1 MRKPGVSLGTII
13 CVMRPLS
20 APLPPVRHMTIKKSA
35 RNPFEVNHLC
45 PFITHWSPSRTA
57 VVLIDRGSDPAESGS
72 VIEKPDSILPS
83 VSGTSH
89 FRFCS
94 SVPYLSR
101 IAWLP
106 ELGATTPNSA
116 AAPML

>member
-1 MRKPGVSLGTII
+1 M
-13 CVMRPLS
+13 
-20 APLPPVRHMTIKKSA
+20 
-35 RNPFEVNHLC
+35 
-45 PFITHWSPSRTA
+45 
-57 VVLIDRGSDPAESGS
+57 VLIERGSEPAESGS

-89 FRFCS
+89 LRFCS

-101 IAWLP
+101 IGWFP

-116 AAPML
+116 AAPIL